1 MGYFSRDKLG
11 PKAFY
16 LNLKPVTV
24 YLGPYMSHMVY
35 YTPWGIIYQFGGGSI
50 CGQITI
56 LCIIIK
62 TYESLLEYYDIPIKT
77 PVK

>member
-35 YTPWGIIYQFGGGSI
+35 YTPWGIIYQFGGVGVKMWSNNH
-50 CGQITI
+50 
-56 LCIIIK
+56 
-62 TYESLLEYYDIPIKT
+62 
-77 PVK
+77 PVHHYQDL